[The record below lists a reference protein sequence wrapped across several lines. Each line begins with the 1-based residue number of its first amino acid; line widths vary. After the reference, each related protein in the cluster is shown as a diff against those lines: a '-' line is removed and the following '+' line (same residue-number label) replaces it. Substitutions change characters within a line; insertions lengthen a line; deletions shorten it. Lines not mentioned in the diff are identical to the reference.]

1 MNTDQKNIN
10 ELEFNFKQKIIEA
23 FIFASSE
30 PVSYSELKERVNDVN
45 VLDQILKILEKEYS
59 SRGSKFL

>member
-30 PVSYSELKERVNDVN
+30 P
-45 VLDQILKILEKEYS
+45 
-59 SRGSKFL
+59 